1 MTNYEF
7 WKNWKRK
14 TKLEKAAIKSVK
26 AAQGLIL
33 KNIPKKQIVSI
44 YAKGSFVRR
53 EMNKNSDVD
62 TVTIVKESKLLK
74 KLMKLEEE
82 YRNKYKPQIQFSG
95 YSLWELKHNKRVASG
110 KKLKANPSRAIQHLD
125 NYRLFYGKKLK
136 KENFYQDSPETH
148 LRRIIFV
155 FRNIFI
161 PGYKEKKFGFSEI
174 AKQVFWL
181 VENEQTY
188 LGKNPPHSWKKLAK
202 TIKDKNHII
211 HDTLKYRLK
220 PTK

>member
-1 MTNYEF
+1 M
-7 WKNWKRK
+7 
-14 TKLEKAAIKSVK
+14 
-26 AAQGLIL
+26 
-33 KNIPKKQIVSI
+33 
-44 YAKGSFVRR
+44 
-53 EMNKNSDVD
+53 
-62 TVTIVKESKLLK
+62 
-74 KLMKLEEE
+74 
-82 YRNKYKPQIQFSG
+82 
-95 YSLWELKHNKRVASG
+95 
-110 KKLKANPSRAIQHLD
+110 
-125 NYRLFYGKKLK
+125 K

-220 PTK
+220 PTKDKKERAKFIRKLEKYLSKLEKLLKKYHN